1 MTHSV
6 KTRRIKGKFY
16 PLSNEEWAEAC
27 KQLNPSEIKVLYY
40 LRTLNPFGTIQSMTV
55 TEIGK
60 ELNLHKGTVSRALK
74 SLNLRGW
81 IEFEIQSIANIKA
94 VPNNSC
100 NQATEAHA
108 PQDIAEPPPL
118 EKKPSNAIASE
129 KAPNATPQG
138 SASQHAPEETP
149 KTPQTP
155 KKQPAEK
162 TDRVGENAAV
172 AKSILDEL
180 KRMRVKLTAPME
192 KIVLTYPIEV
202 VKRVFEEFKKLYPNN
217 NFPENAGHQ
226 LIAII
231 KSNCVETTEE
241 GKEVL
246 AKEWNSFTP
255 ASQALKAIADKPN
268 KAIASTPLVKKS
280 EQDKWLE
287 NEKFR
292 SFCQRRADEMPTKVV
307 LFESW
312 MRKHF
317 DELLKLY
324 KQATNETPL
333 SEQHPASKELVTRV
347 IHPVIA
353 AGLKDGSLIEYDR
366 LVNMVKVK
374 DEKYWTHAKDY
385 IESRGSE

>member
-1 MTHSV
+1 MTQSA
-6 KTRRIKGKFY
+6 TILRIEGKFY
-16 PLSNEEWAEAC
+16 PLSKKEWVQAC
-27 KQLNPSEIKVLYY
+27 NQLNPSEIKVLFY
-40 LRTLNPFGTIQSMTV
+40 LRSDNPFGTIQSMTV

-60 ELNLHKGTVSRALK
+60 KLNLHKGTVSRALK

-94 VPNNSC
+94 VPNSSY

-108 PQDIAEPPPL
+108 PQNIAEPPPL
-118 EKKPSNAIASE
+118 EKKPSKAIASE
-129 KAPNATPQG
+129 
-138 SASQHAPEETP
+138 EVP
-149 KTPQTP
+149 KTPQTL

-162 TDRVGENAAV
+162 TERVGENAAV

-268 KAIASTPLVKKS
+268 KASADLPLVKKS

-312 MRKHF
+312 IRKHF